1 MDDVKTNADEAGGE
15 LVFFG
20 ATDWAMIGRTDS
32 KKPKAG
38 APPPQ
43 SKSDR
48 AAIYP
53 NLSGPHRIASL
64 QNVAITHV
72 AAGSGTLSYPS
83 AFLYT
88 SATTLFRIFHEAN
101 TRCVKKN

>member
-1 MDDVKTNADEAGGE
+1 MADTKTDADEAGGE

-20 ATDWAMIGRTDS
+20 ATDWAMIGRSDS

-53 NLSGPHRIASL
+53 NLPGPHRIASL

-72 AAGSGTLSYPS
+72 AAGSGTAASPS
-83 AFLYT
+83 AIPMT
-88 SATTLFRIFHEAN
+88 
-101 TRCVKKN
+101 